1 MSDTEKDPHGDGVR
15 ARRHRQIM
23 AEFGFKALRN
33 AALGELLADACA
45 ETKNG
50 LGVEHAKV
58 LQYRPA
64 NDDLLIASGVGW
76 EPDVVGHV
84 TLSSALSSPP
94 GRAFRTG
101 KPVYIEDIRE
111 SREFEYSQVLRDHGV
126 VALVNVP
133 IRTAEFTFG
142 VLEADSNQP
151 RQFSDDD
158 RNFLTGFA
166 NLIAAA
172 VQKCQADAERDLL
185 VGELTEAL
193 RLAEAALDSNKRLLA
208 ATGHDLM
215 QPVQV
220 IQLTL
225 DQLAKRVSDPEGR
238 RLLSRSRSATTRL
251 RRDLDRLLALRRME
265 RSAFDPHIE
274 KVRLGPLLAGL
285 VEEFR
290 SVADVKGLSLCCVP
304 SRRQGL
310 TDAHLLEHIL
320 RNLISNAIKYTKTG
334 RILAGC
340 RQRGDSVYIE
350 VHDTGIGIAAADL
363 EQIFKEYHR
372 LDPQQGQGVG
382 LGLSIVKQMAELLGH
397 ELTVRSR
404 EGHGTCF
411 SIAVPRA

>member
-1 MSDTEKDPHGDGVR
+1 
-15 ARRHRQIM
+15 IM
-23 AEFGFKALRN
+23 AEFGFKALQN
-33 AALGELLADACA
+33 TPLSELLNEACA
-45 ETKNG
+45 ETLNG

-64 NDDLLIASGVGW
+64 TDDLLIASGIGW
-76 EPDVVGHV
+76 AENVVGHV
-84 TLSSALSSPP
+84 TLSSALNSPP

-101 KPVYIEDIRE
+101 KPVYIEDIRKAQ
-111 SREFEYSQVLRDHGV
+111 EFEYSDVLREHGV

-142 VLEADSNQP
+142 VLEADSDQP
-151 RQFSDDD
+151 RQFTDDD
-158 RNFLTGFA
+158 HNFLNGFA

-193 RLAEAALDSNKRLLA
+193 RLAEAALESNKRLLA

-220 IQLTL
+220 IQLSL
-225 DQLAKRVSDPEGR
+225 DQLAKRVSDPEAR
-238 RLLSRSRSATTRL
+238 RLLSRSRTATSRL
-251 RRDLDRLLALRRME
+251 RRDLDQLLALRRME

-274 KVRLGPLLAGL
+274 KVRLGPLLTGL

-340 RQRGDSVYIE
+340 RRRGDSIDIE
-350 VHDTGIGIAAADL
+350 VHDTGIGIATADV

-372 LDPQQGQGVG
+372 LDPEHGQGLG
-382 LGLSIVKQMAELLGH
+382 LGLSIVKQMADLLGH
-397 ELTVRSR
+397 QLTVRSR

-411 SIAVPRA
+411 RVSVPRA